1 LELPLPSGTNRP
13 TCISAMRWD
22 AATVRAVID
31 CDPGQDDAVAIALAA
46 HRCELVGVV
55 SVAGNVGLAHTTTNA
70 LGLAQLLDLDAPVH
84 SGAAGPLV
92 GETVDAAMVHGE
104 SGLAGAVL
112 PTITRAVA
120 SDDGAGFLVEAS
132 LAHEGLWV
140 IATGPLTN
148 VALAVQRDTGF
159 AARLAGITIMGGGT
173 VGNATAAA
181 EFNIYADPEAAEIV
195 LESGARLLMCG
206 LDVTRQL
213 HVTQA
218 MVDEVS
224 ALGNEFGPFCAGFL
238 QVYLDRVRDLTGG
251 SGEAALHDPCAVLA
265 LTDPHL
271 FRSTMR
277 RVHVECAGRH
287 TRGMTLVDRRPWA
300 SVGNIEWF
308 EAIDAERATRL
319 IVEAIA
325 AAP

>member
-1 LELPLPSGTNRP
+1 
-13 TCISAMRWD
+13 
-22 AATVRAVID
+22 VRAVLD
-31 CDPGQDDAVAIALAA
+31 CDPGQDDAVALAVAA

-70 LGLAQLLDLDAPVH
+70 LALAQLLELDAPVH
-84 SGAAGPLV
+84 AGASGPLV
-92 GETVDAAMVHGE
+92 GETVDASTVHGE

-112 PTITRAVA
+112 PPITRSVA
-120 SDDGAGFLVEAS
+120 SEDGAGFLVDSS
-132 LAHEGLWV
+132 LAHDDLWV

-148 VALAVQRDTGF
+148 VALAIQRDPGF
-159 AARLAGITIMGGGT
+159 AARVAGITIMGGGT

-181 EFNIYADPEAAEIV
+181 EFNVYADPEAAEIV

-218 MVDEVS
+218 MVDEVA
-224 ALGNEFGPFCAGFL
+224 ALPNAFGPFCAGFL
-238 QVYLDRVRDLTGG
+238 QAYLDRVRDLTGA

-265 LTDPHL
+265 LTDPDL
-271 FRSTMR
+271 LQSSTR
-277 RVHVECAGRH
+277 RVWVECAGRH
-287 TRGMTLVDRRPWA
+287 TRGMTLVDQRPWA
-300 SVGNIEWF
+300 RGGNVEWF
-308 EAIDAERATRL
+308 ETIDAERATRL
-319 IVEAIA
+319 IIEAIA